1 MRSRGSLTENDQQFG
16 GWLRALATLPKKC
29 PVVKVERCD
38 REEVR
43 DERPPTVFH
52 DSDDR
57 VRNDV
62 DDHGLCRFDVVPI
75 GLDRSECVLVDGMGT
90 SEHLGAKPSSH

>member
-1 MRSRGSLTENDQQFG
+1 M
-16 GWLRALATLPKKC
+16 K
-29 PVVKVERCD
+29 
-38 REEVR
+38 

-62 DDHGLCRFDVVPI
+62 DDHGLCRSDVVPI

-90 SEHLGAKPSSH
+90 FELLGAKPSSH